1 MHIFS
6 YTKHNVYD
14 QKIVYTF
21 GHHPKDS
28 VKGGIVEGGVLLP
41 YTGFDWTLLPPD
53 IIRAFCFL
61 YKKQSFL
68 KKKTPKNLCV
78 K

>member
-1 MHIFS
+1 MSKKSSTHLDI
-6 YTKHNVYD
+6 TR
-14 QKIVYTF
+14 KIQL
-21 GHHPKDS
+21 G
-28 VKGGIVEGGVLLP
+28 GGIAGGGVLLP
-41 YTGFDWTLLPPD
+41 YTGFDWTLLPPG

-68 KKKTPKNLCV
+68 KKKPKNLCV